1 MIKHMKRHFT
11 ISALFIGLFITACN
25 DIELP
30 VQGGVETEITDIF
43 IPEDAAEGE
52 LLIKF
57 VPEMT
62 DILDQMAEEAAS
74 APAMTRSGIP
84 STDEVLRILG
94 GYELERVF
102 PIDPRHEER
111 ARDNG
116 MHLWYIVR
124 FDKSTDLK
132 VAVNSLAQ
140 LGEISKVQCNTTL
153 KRVDNPSRKPVAIS
167 SDRLRSTSSTSALP
181 FNDPFLGFQWGY
193 INEGDYEAPYDF
205 SQEWAPIKKGS
216 DVNCREAWEIYPE
229 AGDPSII
236 VAVLDEGVMWNH
248 FDLQDNMWVNEA
260 ETYGSKEDADGN
272 GYAGDRYGYNFVKN
286 TPILCCSE
294 AFDTGH
300 GTHVAGTI
308 AAVNGNN
315 RGVSG
320 IAGGNKEY
328 PNSGVR
334 IMSCQVIDGN
344 YSVSLAQEARAI
356 KYAADNGAVIIQCSW
371 GYNSAL
377 ANMMQGFTP
386 GPASEEEWAGL
397 YPLEKEAIDYFIHN
411 AGSPNG
417 VIEGGIAIFAAGN
430 EYSAM
435 PAFPSAYSKCVG
447 VAAIAADY
455 TPAGYTDYGVEVDF
469 SAPGG
474 DTEYYGKLLENN
486 EGYDGANPNGGIL
499 STLVVNGKDT
509 IGYYE
514 GTSMSCPHVSGVA
527 ALGLSY
533 AVKMRRHFKAE
544 EFIELMRSTSR
555 DLDGLYI
562 NQTKKY
568 HYNHSSAGYSAVQ
581 MNLNDYRGKMG
592 RLIDAGALLRA
603 IDGTG
608 NPDGKKAGSDMRVPN
623 VTVAPGEEL
632 AIDLAKYFVDGEA
645 LDYIV
650 KLASTTA
657 ADAKIV
663 DDTQLVVTGVESGVT
678 TATIEVHDKNSQ
690 IIATQTIAITVRKAG
705 GSGWM

>member
-1 MIKHMKRHFT
+1 MDMKRHF
-11 ISALFIGLFITACN
+11 IYALFIGLFVTACN

-30 VQGGVETEITDIF
+30 VQSGMDTETTDIF
-43 IPEDAAEGE
+43 IPEDATEGE

-62 DILDQMAEEAAS
+62 DILDQMTEAA
-74 APAMTRSGIP
+74 PTMTRSGIP

-102 PIDPRHEER
+102 PVDPRHEER
-111 ARDNG
+111 ARANG

-124 FDKSTDLK
+124 FDKNTDLK
-132 VAVNSLAQ
+132 VAVSNLRR

-167 SDRLRSTSSTSALP
+167 SDRLNGAPRVMEGP
-181 FNDPFLGFQWGY
+181 FNDEFLGYQWGY
-193 INEGDYEAPYDF
+193 VNKGNYEGSYNFA
-205 SQEWAPIKKGS
+205 QEWAPIEAGA
-216 DVNCREAWEIYPE
+216 DVNCAEAWEIYPE

-236 VAVLDEGVMWNH
+236 VAVLDEGVMWSH
-248 FDLQDNMWVNEA
+248 EDLYANMWVNEA
-260 ETYGSKEDADGN
+260 ETLGSKEDADGN
-272 GYAGDRYGYNFVKN
+272 GYAGDRYGYNFV
-286 TPILCCSE
+286 TDSPILCWSE
-294 AFDTGH
+294 TYDTGH

-308 AAVNGNN
+308 AAVNGNTI
-315 RGVSG
+315 GVCG
-320 IAGGNKEY
+320 VAGGNGQ
-328 PNSGVR
+328 PGTGVR
-334 IMSCQVIDGN
+334 IMSCQVIDGMR
-344 YSVSLAQEARAI
+344 SVSLAQEARAI

-386 GPASEEEWAGL
+386 GPASEEEWGGL

-435 PAFPSAYSKCVG
+435 PAFPSAYSKCVS

-474 DTEYYGKLLENN
+474 DTEYYGVPLENN
-486 EGYDGANPNGGIL
+486 EGLEEEKPNGGIL
-499 STLVVNGKDT
+499 STLVVNGKAGY
-509 IGYYE
+509 GYYE

-533 AVKMRRHFKAE
+533 AAKLRRHFKAE
-544 EFIELMRSTSR
+544 EFVELMKSTAR
-555 DLDGLYI
+555 DLDKRYV
-562 NQTKKY
+562 NQTKIY
-568 HYNHSSAGYSAVQ
+568 HYNHSSAGYSTVQ
-581 MNLNDYRGKMG
+581 MNLNEYRGKMG
-592 RLIDAGALLRA
+592 KLIDAGALLRA
-603 IDGTG
+603 IDGTASDA
-608 NPDGKKAGSDMRVPN
+608 NGKPAGSDMRVPN
-623 VTVAPGEEL
+623 ITVAPGDSLIVDLSRYFEEGMTYS
-632 AIDLAKYFVDGEA
+632 ASTANEAVATADVAKGSTK
-645 LDYIV
+645 LIV
-650 KLASTTA
+650 KGVA
-657 ADAKIV
+657 AG
-663 DDTQLVVTGVESGVT
+663 TT
-678 TATIEVHDKNSQ
+678 TATIK
-690 IIATQTIAITVRKAG
+690 IAGTKSTTQTIAITVRKTG
-705 GSGWM
+705 GNGWM

>member
-1 MIKHMKRHFT
+1 MKRT
-11 ISALFIGLFITACN
+11 YIYALIVGLLVTACN
-25 DIELP
+25 DTEVIEQNGA
-30 VQGGVETEITDIF
+30 VTESADIF
-43 IPEDAAEGE
+43 IPEGAEEGE

-62 DILDQMAEEAAS
+62 DILDQIAEESAS
-74 APAMTRSGIP
+74 SQKMTRSGIP

-102 PIDPRHEER
+102 PVDSRHEVRSR
-111 ARDNG
+111 ANG

-124 FDKSTDLK
+124 FDKNTDLK
-132 VAVNSLAQ
+132 VAINSLKQ
-140 LGEISKVQCNTTL
+140 LGEVSKVQCNTTL
-153 KRVDNPSRKPVAIS
+153 KRVGRRESKPVAIS
-167 SDRLRSTSSTSALP
+167 RERLNNTQGTTDVP
-181 FNDPFLGFQWGY
+181 FNDQGLCYQWGY
-193 INEGDYEAPYDF
+193 INNGSDYGIEQDEAPV
-205 SQEWAPIKKGS
+205 EAGS
-216 DVNCREAWEIYPE
+216 DVNCKKAWEIYPE
-229 AGDPSII
+229 AGDSSII

-248 FDLQDNMWVNEA
+248 PDLAANMWVNEDEEYA
-260 ETYGSKEDADGN
+260 SKEDNDGN

-286 TPILCCSE
+286 SPVICWSE
-294 AFDTGH
+294 NYDTGH

-308 AAVNGNN
+308 AAVNNN
-315 RGVSG
+315 DLGVCG
-320 IAGGNKEY
+320 IAGGNKKEY

-334 IMSCQVIDGN
+334 IMSCQVIDGM
-344 YSVSLAQEARAI
+344 YSVTLAQEARAF
-356 KYAADNGAVIIQCSW
+356 KYAADNGAVIVQCSW

-377 ANMMQGFTP
+377 ANMMEGYTP
-386 GPASEEEWAGL
+386 GPASEEEWANL

-435 PAFPSAYSKCVG
+435 PAFPSAYSKCLS

-486 EGYDGANPNGGIL
+486 DGTEWLNPNGAIL
-499 STLVVNGKDT
+499 STLVIDGEASY
-509 IGYYE
+509 GYYE

-544 EFIELMRSTSR
+544 EFVELMKATSR
-555 DLDGLYI
+555 DLDSYYVGK
-562 NQTKKY
+562 TKKY
-568 HYNHSSAGYSAVQ
+568 NYNHSSAGYSVVQ

-592 RLIDAGALLRA
+592 RLIDAGALLDA
-603 IDGTG
+603 ISG
-608 NPDGKKAGSDMRVPN
+608 AGSDMRIPN
-623 VTVAPGEEL
+623 ITITPGEEQT
-632 AIDLAKYFVDGEA
+632 IDLAKYFVGGES
-645 LDYIV
+645 LNYIV
-650 KLASTTA
+650 KLAHPTNP

-663 DDTQLVVTGVESGVT
+663 DNTKLVVTGLECGVT
-678 TATIEVHDKNSQ
+678 TATIEISGNEPQV
-690 IIATQTIAITVRKAG
+690 IAITVRKNSG
-705 GSGWM
+705 DGWM